1 MTSVASDTCQS
12 NKGHEYDSGSDYRQ
26 DADFWN
32 LNLNKFTKL
41 HEKKNYMRRPDHCKK
56 PANN

>member
-1 MTSVASDTCQS
+1 MTSAASDTCQS

-26 DADFWN
+26 DVDFWN

-41 HEKKNYMRRPDHCKK
+41 HEKKKLHEK
-56 PANN
+56 A